1 MEISA
6 ELDGNI
12 PSNLQLDVDPYF
24 FEKEINVPFGGP
36 QQYGYPIDSVD
47 ILFSPLLVDQD
58 NNSLPEIYFSSDS
71 MIYGTM
77 IGGLLVGNFPFY
89 VNDKV
94 VTELSSTDLDND
106 GNGELIFGTRNGYV
120 YGLGHN
126 GNQLFVY
133 EQSDSIVG
141 FCSLSDVNN
150 DSFFEIVFIAT
161 NDSTSK
167 LHILDYLGNDLEG
180 FPIIIPKRVVAPG
193 AVADID
199 MDGYSDIVFGAIDG
213 AVYAIDISG
222 NIKIN

>member
-1 MEISA
+1 MYKR
-6 ELDGNI
+6 
-12 PSNLQLDVDPYF
+12 Q
-24 FEKEINVPFGGP
+24 
-36 QQYGYPIDSVD
+36 PIDSVD

-71 MIYGTM
+71 LIYGSM

-94 VTELSSTDLDND
+94 ITELSSADLDND
-106 GNGELIFGTRNGYV
+106 DDNELVFGTKNGLV
-120 YGLGHN
+120 YGLDHL
-126 GNQLFVY
+126 GNQLFIY

-141 FCSLSDVNN
+141 FCSLSDLNN

-167 LHILDYLGNDLEG
+167 LHIIDYLGNDLEG
-180 FPIIIPKRVVAPG
+180 FPIIFPKKLIAP
-193 AVADID
+193 AAIADID

-213 AVYAIDISG
+213 AVYVIDISG
-222 NIKIN
+222 NIKTGFPVYALDGIYSPPTCLLYTSPSPRD